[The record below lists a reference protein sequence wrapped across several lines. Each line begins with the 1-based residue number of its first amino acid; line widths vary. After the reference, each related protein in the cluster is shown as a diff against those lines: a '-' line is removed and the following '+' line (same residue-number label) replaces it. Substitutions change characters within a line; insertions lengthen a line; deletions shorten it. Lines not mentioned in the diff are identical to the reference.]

1 MSMQYKNFQE
11 FLNMNDFIVITT
23 EQEFLDTKT
32 ITFTC
37 QDNHINEMKS
47 TSFINKKSKF
57 KDNPKNMC
65 LECYHFEENKEKFEK
80 LKEKILET
88 TGHTLLSL
96 EKNRVVSYKCGNCEE
111 EGRSNSQSLLKNK
124 GNCPKCQ
131 NDKFK
136 NSDEKVKTV
145 LEEKGYKFVSYE
157 NNKSINIK
165 CKNNHEFNTSLNH
178 IKNGRGCPECS
189 GKRRENTVLEKYG
202 TKNVFQSEKIKD
214 KIRETNLEKYG
225 ETHHMKIDDIKE
237 KAKNTMVEKYGI
249 KYAFHSDESFEKI
262 RKTCLERYG
271 AEFPLQSAFIQTKIK
286 QTFRESLGVDYPMM
300 NQEYWQEK
308 YKQACLEYYG
318 VTNYSKTDEFKEKYK
333 QACLK
338 NYGVTHYS
346 KTDEFKEK
354 CKETSLLHYGVP
366 HPMQNPEVFSRALSS
381 SFTKK
386 EYKFPNGRI
395 EYVLGYE
402 ASCLNELIKI
412 YNEDDIIVNCLE
424 IPVIS
429 YAKAVQVDEK
439 DKPILTRKTKSPSN
453 KVIEREA
460 KYYPDIYVP
469 DKLIEVKSLY
479 TYILDLENTRRKMI
493 KCLEEGYCVEIW
505 VYKDE
510 TTLLKKFTFTPENK
524 DILND
529 IANLE
534 INDV

>member
-1 MSMQYKNFQE
+1 MSIQYKNFQD
-11 FLNMNDFIVITT
+11 FLNMNNFTIITT

-32 ITFTC
+32 ITFSC
-37 QDNHINEMKS
+37 EDNHVNEMKS

-65 LECYHFEENKEKFEK
+65 VECYHFGENKNKFEY
-80 LKEKILET
+80 LKQEILEN

-96 EKNRVVSYKCGNCEE
+96 EKNKVIYKCGNCNE
-111 EGRSNSQSLLKNK
+111 EGKSNSHSLLKNK
-124 GNCPKCQ
+124 GNCPNCQ

-136 NSDEKVKTV
+136 NSDGKVKTF
-145 LEEKGYKFVSYE
+145 LEEKGYKLISYE
-157 NNKSINIK
+157 NNKNINIK
-165 CKNNHEFNTSLNH
+165 CKNDHQFNTSLNH
-178 IKNGRGCPECS
+178 IKNGRGCPDCA

-214 KIRETNLEKYG
+214 KIKETNIEKYG
-225 ETHHMKIDDIKE
+225 ETHHMKVDKIKE

-271 AEFPLQSAFIQTKIK
+271 SEFPLQSAFIQTKIK
-286 QTFRESLGVDYPMM
+286 QTFRETLGVDYPMM

-333 QACLK
+333 Q
-338 NYGVTHYS
+338 
-346 KTDEFKEK
+346 
-354 CKETSLLHYGVP
+354 TSLLHYGVS
-366 HPMQNPEVFSRALSS
+366 HPMQNPEVFSRMMSS

-386 EYKFPNGRI
+386 EYKFPNGRV

-402 ASCLNELIKI
+402 PSCLNELIKI

-429 YAKAVQVDEK
+429 YTKALQVDEK
-439 DKPILTRKTKSPSN
+439 GEPIRTRKSKSPSN
-453 KVIEREA
+453 KLIEREA

-479 TYILDLENTRRKMI
+479 TYMIDLENTRRKMI
-493 KCLEEGYCVEIW
+493 KCLEEGYCIEIW

-510 TTLLKKFTFTPENK
+510 ITLLKKMLFTAENK
-524 DILND
+524 EILDN
-529 IANLE
+529 IENLK
-534 INDV
+534 IN